1 MKLNETLEDLKE
13 KLANLKLKESNLLET
28 DFGDE
33 SKYRDLIDE
42 IYIVESKIDTLM
54 KNKSVQYLNK
64 GVKITFYFY
73 I

>member
-1 MKLNETLEDLKE
+1 MKINETLEDLKE

-28 DFGDE
+28 DFEDE

-54 KNKSVQYLNK
+54 KNKSV
-64 GVKITFYFY
+64 
-73 I
+73 

>member
-54 KNKSVQYLNK
+54 KNKSV
-64 GVKITFYFY
+64 
-73 I
+73 

>member
-1 MKLNETLEDLKE
+1 MKIDETLEDLKE

-28 DFGDE
+28 DFEDE

-54 KNKSVQYLNK
+54 KNKSV
-64 GVKITFYFY
+64 
-73 I
+73 

>member
-1 MKLNETLEDLKE
+1 MKINETLEDLRE

-28 DFGDE
+28 DFEDE

-54 KNKSVQYLNK
+54 KNKSV
-64 GVKITFYFY
+64 
-73 I
+73 